1 MKLPLPQ
8 VLSILILQILVVV
21 FLLIFLMVILVV
33 FRSVGEVFLLHH
45 VACLLPIVVLFFFHD
60 RRPFRPSRRYSATEL
75 AHLKQH
81 THCIECGA
89 YGHWRQ
95 ECPRLISTR
104 PMSIPSTESMRDYHS
119 SHVHFVDVSPSLPSI
134 SFVSSLTSEVSHLP
148 AEFFFSHEELF
159 HDTVEQL

>member
-1 MKLPLPQ
+1 M
-8 VLSILILQILVVV
+8 SSSH
-21 FLLIFLMVILVV
+21 
-33 FRSVGEVFLLHH
+33 RGT
-45 VACLLPIVVLFFFHD
+45 FFFHD
-60 RRPFRPSRRYSATEL
+60 CRPFRPSRRYSATEL

-104 PMSIPSTESMRDYHS
+104 PMSIPSTESMRDYRS

-134 SFVSSLTSEVSHLP
+134 SSVSSLTSEISHLLV
-148 AEFFFSHEELF
+148 EIFFSHEELF